1 MPPSPIGKAAC
12 RSGRAHSSPPYAC
25 REIDDLFNLF
35 DTDASGTL
43 SLEEFIVSG
52 YDVMSDMA
60 RERAIM
66 NAMYDANMAAQA
78 DIFG

>member
-1 MPPSPIGKAAC
+1 MIQADFGLSPA
-12 RSGRAHSSPPYAC
+12 
-25 REIDDLFNLF
+25 EIDDLFNLF